1 MLRLAPTAPAH
12 IASQW
17 KGEQSRGRKGSCGN
31 PEMVIPVVAADPSA
45 KPRTL
50 GSLRALI
57 AKHVCTRMGFRN
69 SDRALPVFRPHVGK
83 VNLGPVEI
91 QAFVCQETL

>member
-1 MLRLAPTAPAH
+1 
-12 IASQW
+12 
-17 KGEQSRGRKGSCGN
+17 
-31 PEMVIPVVAADPSA
+31 MVIPVVAADPSA

-83 VNLGPVEI
+83 VDLGPVEI
-91 QAFVCQETL
+91 QASLCQETL